1 MEEDTDENVKP
12 DEDATLDDDI
22 SRNAI
27 KIWGLVAALLSFPV
41 AAIVG
46 HYLDPGRGR
55 AAGIAF
61 ALMICGVLV
70 FRRLIRHP
78 WFWMSIAALVI
89 IHAVLIIVVPWSNKR
104 FPAPE
109 LWPVAIVDFG
119 AICGFIK
126 LVEKAMSR
134 GDAASS
140 PS

>member
-1 MEEDTDENVKP
+1 MEESNTEKVKP
-12 DEDATLDDDI
+12 DEDATPDDGI
-22 SRNAI
+22 SSNAV
-27 KIWGLVAALLSFPV
+27 KIWAVVAFLFSLPV

-46 HYLDPGRGR
+46 HYLGPGRGR

-61 ALMICGVLV
+61 GLMIGGVLV

-89 IHAVLIIVVPWSNKR
+89 IHVVLIIVVPWSNKS

-109 LWPVAIVDFG
+109 LWPIGIADFA

-126 LVEKAMSR
+126 LVEKAMR
-134 GDAASS
+134 RHDA